1 MLINQKNGCSHRSV
15 RFLTVKVKI
24 TRTLQKPLN
33 SALINPKPECIISL
47 VLKYL
52 HGIFMSKYS
61 DDKKEKGIEGGNNRA

>member
-1 MLINQKNGCSHRSV
+1 MIDQKNRRLLRSAC
-15 RFLTVKVKI
+15 FLTVKVKVQ
-24 TRTLQKPLN
+24 RTLQKPPD
-33 SALINPKPECIISL
+33 SALINPEADCIISL